1 MIVRLRAHH
10 LLCILTYR
18 GNGYSPA
25 FVRSMSRVVAR
36 LSRGARV
43 GLVAGPDDICRGLHG
58 GRARHCVRPSARRR
72 DRLAA
77 ADLRRA
83 GEAVRRGRSIG
94 RLGDRRLAAW
104 RAGFADGRTRRAC
117 AACPWASLCDT
128 TAEAGFAGAFLD
140 LGKGG
145 RSGVPNGSRCHRAK
159 TQ

>member
-18 GNGYSPA
+18 GKGYSPA
-25 FVRSMSRVVAR
+25 FVRTMSRVVAR

-43 GLVAGPDDICRGLHG
+43 GIVAGPDDICRGLRG

-83 GEAVRRGRSIG
+83 GEAVRCGRSIG
-94 RLGDRRLAAW
+94 RLGNRRLAAW
-104 RAGFADGRTRRAC
+104 RAGFAAGRTRRAC
-117 AACPWASLCDT
+117 AACPWASLCDA
-128 TAEAGFAGAFLD
+128 TAEAGFAEAFLD
-140 LGKGG
+140 RRKRG
-145 RSGVPNGSRCHRAK
+145 RVASPTGVEPVSSA
-159 TQ
+159 